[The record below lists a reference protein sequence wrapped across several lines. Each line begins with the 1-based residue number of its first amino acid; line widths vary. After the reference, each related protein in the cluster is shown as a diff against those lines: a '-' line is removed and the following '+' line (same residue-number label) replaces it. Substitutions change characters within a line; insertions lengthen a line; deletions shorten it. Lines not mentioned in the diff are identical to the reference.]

1 MSTDCLI
8 IGFHEQSFPGYVELV
23 KSMGTD
29 SGAFQD
35 LALAYVDFEGKPMR
49 SMDMLNRFYF
59 EGREPARP
67 FSNVDFMWPVVMY
80 LATFLHRRGFSWD
93 YVNLFH
99 REKEKLKRKL
109 ESDDIL
115 TIAVSTTLYVEP
127 QPIIEIISFIRQHN
141 DRVKIVVGGP
151 YISNQTKVSEVEAV
165 KGLYKFLGAD
175 VYVDSQEGEQ
185 ALVNLLRA
193 LKSGGS
199 LDEVDNI
206 AYRQGDTYTITRR
219 SAESN
224 SLEENMVDYGLFPRE
239 EISEMV
245 SLRTAKSCPFACS
258 FCGFPQRAGQYTY
271 MGVDAVERELNAL
284 KEIGVSTLT
293 FLDDT
298 FNVPKKRFR
307 EILQMMVR
315 NGYGFKWN
323 SFYRSDH
330 GDDETIRL
338 MAESGCEGSFLGVES
353 GSDRML
359 KLMNKTSRRI
369 NYMQAIPQMRESG
382 ITTYA
387 SLIFGFPGETYETVS
402 ESLSL
407 IEEARPDFFRA
418 QLWYADP
425 TTPIWK
431 RREEVGLQGSAFNW
445 EHSTMDSAT
454 ACDLIDKAFLSV
466 EGSIWQPQFGFEQWS
481 VFYLQRRGMTLGRM
495 KTFLRCFNALI
506 RERLLTPGLVEHD
519 PRLIEALRT
528 ACRFDDP
535 REPDLTP
542 VAELDGARYQAAQEF
557 WTRGL
562 PAEPVES
569 NLEHLFNRGA
579 GEGWAVAEVPM
590 SGAGL
595 EAVGRACGTGL
606 QALLPA
612 ALAALLL
619 RLGARQEL
627 TLAVD
632 SPDGASP
639 LVLHP
644 RWELPFRDLA
654 AEVAAAL
661 AGAAEHRR
669 YGFPLLT
676 NARRLAEL
684 GLSRPVLDAGFTV
697 REPVS
702 PGGGPFDELTR
713 TWPAVESGLRLV
725 LGLAER
731 QGEPG
736 LRFWYRRDWFHGDT
750 VETLGE
756 RLGEILA
763 QVAADPGVLL
773 DALTLSGAG
782 PVRKPRPAVESH
794 ASAAFDF

>member
-23 KSMGTD
+23 KSMGAD

-35 LALAYVDFEGKPMR
+35 LALAYIDFEGKPMR

-59 EGREPARP
+59 EGKAEPERP

-80 LATFLHRRGFSWD
+80 LATFLDRRGFSWD
-93 YVNLFH
+93 YINLFH

-109 ESDDIL
+109 LSDDIL
-115 TIAVSTTLYVEP
+115 TIAISTTLYVEP

-141 DRVKIVVGGP
+141 DRAKIVVGGP
-151 YISNQTKVSEVEAV
+151 YISNQAKVSEVEEV

-185 ALVNLLRA
+185 ALVDLLRA

-206 AYRQGDTYTITRR
+206 AYRQGDSYTITRR

-224 SLEENMVDYGLFPRE
+224 SLEENMVDYRLFPKE
-239 EISEMV
+239 EIGEMV
-245 SLRTAKSCPFACS
+245 SLRTAKSCPFSCA

-271 MGVDAVERELNAL
+271 MGLEAVERELNAL
-284 KEIGVSTLT
+284 KELGVTTLT

-307 EILQMMVR
+307 EILQMMIR

-330 GDDETIRL
+330 GDAETIRL
-338 MAESGCEGSFLGVES
+338 MGESGCEGTFLGVES
-353 GSDRML
+353 GSDKML

-369 NYMQAIPQMRESG
+369 NYQQAIPLMREAG
-382 ITTYA
+382 IASYA
-387 SLIFGFPGETYETVS
+387 SLIFGFPGETYETVQ
-402 ESLSL
+402 ESLGL

-431 RREEVGLQGSAFNW
+431 RREEVGLKGSAFNW

-466 EGSIWQPQFGFEQWS
+466 EGSVWQPQFGFEQWS
-481 VFYLQRRGMTLGRM
+481 VFYLQRRGMALDRM

-506 RERLLTPGLVEHD
+506 RERLLNPGLTEHD
-519 PRLIEALRT
+519 PRLIEALRV

-535 REPDLTP
+535 RQPDLGP
-542 VAELDGARYQAAQEF
+542 VAELDGSRYKAAQEF
-557 WTRGL
+557 WLREL
-562 PAEPVES
+562 PPGPVES
-569 NLEHLFNRGA
+569 SLEQLFA
-579 GEGWAVAEVPM
+579 GGPVEGWAVAEVPV
-590 SGAGL
+590 SGESL
-595 EAVGRACGTGL
+595 ETALRTCGAEL
-606 QALLPA
+606 PVLLPA
-612 ALAALLL
+612 VLSTLLL
-619 RLGARQEL
+619 RLSARQEL
-627 TLAVD
+627 VMVVD
-632 SPDGASP
+632 FPEGASP
-639 LVLHP
+639 LVLRPH
-644 RWELPFRDLA
+644 WEIPFRDLVG
-654 AEVAAAL
+654 ETEAAL

-676 NARRLAEL
+676 NALRLAEL
-684 GLSRPVLDAGFTV
+684 GRSRPVLDVGCAV
-697 REPVS
+697 LEPA
-702 PGGGPFDELTR
+702 PGGRPFEELARTR
-713 TWPAVESGLRLV
+713 PEVEAGLCLI
-725 LGLAER
+725 LGVAARGAET
-731 QGEPG
+731 G
-736 LRFWYRRDWFHGDT
+736 LRFWYRRGKLHGDT
-750 VETLGE
+750 VEALGV
-756 RLGEILA
+756 RLAEILT
-763 QVAADPGVLL
+763 QVAAEPDVRLE
-773 DALTLSGAG
+773 ALELSGAG
-782 PVRKPRPAVESH
+782 PVRKPRRAVESH
-794 ASAAFDF
+794 STAVFDF